1 MGGQVAC
8 QQTDI
13 DLGIHRKIYLKKQN
27 SPFRFLRSMDTKAK
41 MQEEI
46 LATQRLRLA
55 VKK

>member
-27 SPFRFLRSMDTKAK
+27 SPLRILRSMDTKAK
-41 MQEEI
+41 KAGGNTGN
-46 LATQRLRLA
+46 LTLT
-55 VKK
+55 VGS

>member
-27 SPFRFLRSMDTKAK
+27 SLSYDQWIQKPKK
-41 MQEEI
+41 QEEI
-46 LATQRLRLA
+46 LATLRLRLA